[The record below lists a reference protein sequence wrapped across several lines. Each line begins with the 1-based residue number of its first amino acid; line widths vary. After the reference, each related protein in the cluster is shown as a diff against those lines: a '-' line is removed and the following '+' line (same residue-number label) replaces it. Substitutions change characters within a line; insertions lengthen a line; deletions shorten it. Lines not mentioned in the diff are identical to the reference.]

1 MMREEHLGEAEDHRS
16 VYLRT
21 IHRIWIVPVS
31 GVCLALLFFLIYTA
45 VIVTVQGQRQYET
58 MATYELSFAYNENTR
73 TAYDY
78 YNAATWQG
86 LLFTHPGIYE
96 TIEAEL
102 PAGMTLEEA
111 QADTKAD
118 LISDIR
124 FLSVTVTCDTKEK
137 AEDLSKAIQDALV
150 QFGESAEEFDAITFL
165 SATEPELVTVQDRS
179 RNAALLGLV
188 LGLVFSALVL
198 WMREILDDAV
208 YTPEEVRRR
217 YHIPALAVTKK
228 QGGAPLPAFLEREMA
243 DNRRDLLE
251 KTEGSVFLVGLSD
264 KEEQA
269 AAKALADPRFVPA
282 GEADL
287 SGKTVLLV
295 LVWGS
300 ARGTRTEHLLERL
313 LDLGAKVPGAVLLD
327 SDGKFLRRYYRE
339 PGAAHTKGQP

>member
-1 MMREEHLGEAEDHRS
+1 MMQDGHLGEVEDHRS

-58 MATYELSFAYNENTR
+58 TATYELSFAYNENTQ

-137 AEDLSKAIQDALV
+137 AEGLSKAIQDALV
-150 QFGESAEEFDAITFL
+150 QFGESAKEFDSITFL

-188 LGLVFSALVL
+188 LGLVFSALFL
-198 WMREILDDAV
+198 WLREILDDAV

-217 YHIPALAVTKK
+217 YQVPALAVTGKK
-228 QGGAPLPAFLEREMA
+228 GSAPLPAFLEKETRE
-243 DNRRDLLE
+243 NLQELLQ
-251 KTEGSVFLVGLSD
+251 KTEGNICLAGLSD
-264 KEEQA
+264 KEEKA
-269 AAKALADPRFVPA
+269 AAAALADPRFVPA
-282 GEADL
+282 GDTDP

-295 LVWGS
+295 LFWGS
-300 ARGTRTEHLLERL
+300 GKGTRTEHLLERL
-313 LDLGAKVPGAVLLD
+313 LDRGAKVPGAVLLD

-339 PGAAHTKGQP
+339 PGAVHTKGKS